1 VNYTN
6 FASVTWLESSDIY
19 CEKALDATFVLDV
32 AAESED
38 STNDVT
44 FVLDVAAESEDST
57 NDVNAWGRKQKRD
70 PAAWKRNVRKQ
81 SRIQGAASYDNVLFH
96 HKW

>member
-19 CEKALDATFVLDV
+19 CEKALDA
-32 AAESED
+32 A
-38 STNDVT
+38 